1 MTTLDQEFDRP
12 ALEASVAAFA
22 AAVEAEAAAAAAAD
36 RPPVRTESA
45 SDGAPAAAPL
55 AVGAPSLRAAFV
67 ASGAASLVVLAAIN
81 GVDYA
86 VSAALAV
93 LAPDIER
100 TLHLSDAQLLTTVSL
115 TALFF
120 AAAAVP
126 VGIVSDRRPRPR
138 VTGVLTVVA
147 GLATLATGGAR
158 SGLQLGGARVLT
170 GAAQSGIQVTHLPL
184 LADTYPVGSRPRVFA
199 VHSLMPSLAVLVG
212 PLVAGPM
219 AALIGGGAG
228 WRWPFVL
235 LGCLSVLLGL
245 LALRLPEP
253 RRGAAADGRPGE
265 RAALGQSLARLMR
278 IRSLTGLLAALAVLG
293 AVLIAVPS
301 LLSLYLERV
310 QHLGASGR
318 GVVSAV
324 VGLGAVAG
332 LLAGAPL
339 GQRVLAGQ
347 PQRAVRMLALS
358 LCLYAVLLSASL
370 QLPGLV
376 AVTAGVTVASFFGQL
391 GIVPLYTSVTAI
403 VPARLRSLAFALV
416 GLAVVLGGGL
426 VGSVVGGALSDDHG
440 TVFALTALLLVTT
453 PVAALVLLGAGRH
466 LAGDIDA
473 VAREALVVVEPPSAG
488 APLLAVRGLSVSLG
502 GQRILHAVDLE
513 VHRGEVLAL
522 LGTNGAGK
530 STLLRALSGL
540 LAADTGTVRLDGQE
554 ISEAGTPARIAAGLV
569 QVAGGRAVFPDLT
582 VAENLLVGAHTFAW
596 DRARTARETARVVA
610 LFPVLGDRMRQ
621 RAGSLSGGEQQ
632 LLGIAKALLLRPRV
646 LLVDELTLGLSPVAV
661 GHLLDVVAQLRIEG
675 VTLVVVEQSLTTA
688 LAVAD
693 RAVFLERGR
702 VRFDGPPAELAART
716 DLARAVFLGAEG
728 G

>member
-22 AAVEAEAAAAAAAD
+22 AAVDAEAAAAAAAD
-36 RPPVRTESA
+36 RPLVRTDPA
-45 SDGAPAAAPL
+45 PAGAPAAAPL

-184 LADTYPVGSRPRVFA
+184 LADTYPVVSRPRVFA

-219 AALIGGGAG
+219 ASLIGGGAG

-376 AVTAGVTVASFFGQL
+376 AVTAGATVASFFGQL

-473 VAREALVVVEPPSAG
+473 VAREGLVVEPPSAG

-554 ISEAGTPARIAAGLV
+554 ISAAGTPARIAAGLV

-621 RAGSLSGGEQQ
+621 RAGSLSGG
-632 LLGIAKALLLRPRV
+632 
-646 LLVDELTLGLSPVAV
+646 
-661 GHLLDVVAQLRIEG
+661 
-675 VTLVVVEQSLTTA
+675 
-688 LAVAD
+688 
-693 RAVFLERGR
+693 
-702 VRFDGPPAELAART
+702 
-716 DLARAVFLGAEG
+716 
-728 G
+728 

>member
-1 MTTLDQEFDRP
+1 VTTLDQEFDRP

-22 AAVEAEAAAAAAAD
+22 AAVDAEAAAAAAAD
-36 RPPVRTESA
+36 RPPVRTEHASA
-45 SDGAPAAAPL
+45 GAPAAAPL

-219 AALIGGGAG
+219 ASLIGGGAG

-376 AVTAGVTVASFFGQL
+376 AVTAGATVASFFGQL

-473 VAREALVVVEPPSAG
+473 VAREGLVVEPPSAG

-554 ISEAGTPARIAAGLV
+554 ISAAGTPARIAAGLV

-610 LFPVLGDRMRQ
+610 LFPVLGDRAPGRCP
-621 RAGSLSGGEQQ
+621 AGSSSCSGSRRRCCCVPACSSSTSSPSGCRRLRSGTCWTWWPNCASRGSRSWLSSS
-632 LLGIAKALLLRPRV
+632 R
-646 LLVDELTLGLSPVAV
+646 
-661 GHLLDVVAQLRIEG
+661 
-675 VTLVVVEQSLTTA
+675 
-688 LAVAD
+688 
-693 RAVFLERGR
+693 
-702 VRFDGPPAELAART
+702 
-716 DLARAVFLGAEG
+716 
-728 G
+728 

>member
-22 AAVEAEAAAAAAAD
+22 AAVDAEAAAAAAAD
-36 RPPVRTESA
+36 RPPVRTEHASA
-45 SDGAPAAAPL
+45 GAPAAAPL

-253 RRGAAADGRPGE
+253 RRGAATDGRPGE

-376 AVTAGVTVASFFGQL
+376 AVTAGATVASFFGQL

-473 VAREALVVVEPPSAG
+473 VAREGLVVEPPSAG

-554 ISEAGTPARIAAGLV
+554 ISAAGTPARIAAGLV

-621 RAGSLSGGEQQ
+621 RAGSLCGGEQQ

>member
-1 MTTLDQEFDRP
+1 VTTVDQEFDRP

-22 AAVEAEAAAAAAAD
+22 AAVDAEAAAAAAAD
-36 RPPVRTESA
+36 RPPVRTEPA
-45 SDGAPAAAPL
+45 SGGAPAAAPL
-55 AVGAPSLRAAFV
+55 AVGDPSLRAAFV

-219 AALIGGGAG
+219 ASLSGGGAG

-301 LLSLYLERV
+301 LLSLYLERA

-376 AVTAGVTVASFFGQL
+376 AVTAVATVASFFGQL

-416 GLAVVLGGGL
+416 GIAVVLGGGL

-473 VAREALVVVEPPSAG
+473 VAREGLVVEPPSAG

-502 GQRILHAVDLE
+502 GQQILHAVDLE

-569 QVAGGRAVFPDLT
+569 QVTGGRAVFPDLT

>member
-1 MTTLDQEFDRP
+1 VTTLDQEFDRP

-22 AAVEAEAAAAAAAD
+22 AAVDAEAAAAAAAD
-36 RPPVRTESA
+36 RPPVRTEHASA
-45 SDGAPAAAPL
+45 GAPAAAPL
-55 AVGAPSLRAAFV
+55 AVGDPSLRAAFV

-293 AVLIAVPS
+293 AVLITVPS

-376 AVTAGVTVASFFGQL
+376 AVTAGATVASFFGQL

-473 VAREALVVVEPPSAG
+473 VAREGLVVEPPSAG

>member
-22 AAVEAEAAAAAAAD
+22 AAVDAEAAAAAAAD
-36 RPPVRTESA
+36 RPPVRTEHASA
-45 SDGAPAAAPL
+45 GAPAAAPL

-219 AALIGGGAG
+219 ASLIGGGAG

-376 AVTAGVTVASFFGQL
+376 AVTAGATVASFFGQL

-473 VAREALVVVEPPSAG
+473 VAREGLVVEPPSAG

-554 ISEAGTPARIAAGLV
+554 ISAAGTPARIAAGLV

>member
-22 AAVEAEAAAAAAAD
+22 AAVDAEAAAAAAAD
-36 RPPVRTESA
+36 RPPVRTEPVPA
-45 SDGAPAAAPL
+45 GAPAAAPL
-55 AVGAPSLRAAFV
+55 AVGDPSLRAAFV

-138 VTGVLTVVA
+138 VTGVLTVLA

-376 AVTAGVTVASFFGQL
+376 AVTAGATVASFFGQL

-473 VAREALVVVEPPSAG
+473 VAREGLVVEPPSAG

-554 ISEAGTPARIAAGLV
+554 ISAAGTPARIAAGLV